1 MAEHENETHDRRRQN
16 PEPRGTV
23 RAEPVGAL
31 ATATV
36 ANPEDVKRKQA
47 EDAEARAKQISEA
60 EDKAAERRA
69 KSHEAAMKQ
78 EEEDFKRREEANAKQ
93 REVAEN
99 RRKEEARRVAMSPA
113 ERAEEDQRI
122 ADMTPDERAKFF
134 LETGRTIPLE
144 QPGGGQFA
152 GGTGG
157 IINPLAGGPTY
168 PVLQQ
173 HQAPTEFILS
183 EANGQRSRGN
193 CYLAHPVTVYSG
205 QLLKESA
212 PATQLMPPTYIL
224 AAAGADA
231 DAIAM
236 YGGVSNDA
244 ATGLRISAIV
254 RDAEVNKH
262 CVTWAPL
269 AGAEIDAAI
278 AHLATKGIL
287 CR

>member
-1 MAEHENETHDRRRQN
+1 MAEHENDTHEGRRRQN
-16 PEPRGTV
+16 PDQRGAV

-47 EDAEARAKQISEA
+47 EDAEARAQQISQA

-69 KSHEAAMKQ
+69 MSHEAAVKQ

-152 GGTGG
+152 GGSGG
-157 IINPLAGGPTY
+157 IVNPLAGGPTY
-168 PVLQQ
+168 PVLYQ
-173 HQAPTEFILS
+173 HQPPTEFILS

-193 CYLAHPVTVYSG
+193 AYLADPIMVYSG
-205 QLLKESA
+205 SLLKQTA
-212 PATQLMPPTYIL
+212 PETQLMPPTYVL
-224 AAAGADA
+224 AATGADA
-231 DAIAM
+231 DAIAL
-236 YGGVSNDA
+236 YGGTSVPVD
-244 ATGLRISAIV
+244 GLRISVLV

-278 AHLATKGIL
+278 VQLATKGII